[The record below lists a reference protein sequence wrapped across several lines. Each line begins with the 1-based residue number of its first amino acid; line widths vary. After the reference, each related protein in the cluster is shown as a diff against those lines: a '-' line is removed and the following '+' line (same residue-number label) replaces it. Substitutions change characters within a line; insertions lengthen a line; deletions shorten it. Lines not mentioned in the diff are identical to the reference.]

1 MLFPSVPPRNEQVSL
16 LAYEQATPQ
25 QRAQALQYLQQRLQ
39 WHFPTLAAQTWADAL
54 TLFQPDL
61 WVAGEQVTLADL
73 DLRQLTQYLADSPE
87 LPLLDPPL
95 YPPAALELAQQLLHA
110 AELAV
115 YSLPDLEA
123 LSPVGGRRLYSL
135 VSYLARGNRVAEQ
148 VVQAWRWGLAVGRPL
163 PLGMPGGGPAPGS
176 PEAEQRLLALKLSW
190 GSSEAA

>member
-1 MLFPSVPPRNEQVSL
+1 MPFPSATPPNEQVSP

-25 QRAQALQYLQQRLQ
+25 QQNQALQYLQQRLQ
-39 WHFPTLAAQTWADAL
+39 GHFPTLATQTWADAL

-61 WVAGEQVTLADL
+61 WVTREQVTLADL

-87 LPLLDPPL
+87 LPLLDPPI
-95 YPPAALELAQQLLHA
+95 YPPTALQMAQQLFHA

-115 YSLPDLEA
+115 YSLPELEA
-123 LSPVGGRRLYSL
+123 LGLTSGRRLYSL

-148 VVQAWRWGLAVGRPL
+148 VVQARRWGLTVGRPL

-176 PEAEQRLLALKLSW
+176 PEVEQRLLALELIW

>member
-1 MLFPSVPPRNEQVSL
+1 
-16 LAYEQATPQ
+16 
-25 QRAQALQYLQQRLQ
+25 
-39 WHFPTLAAQTWADAL
+39 
-54 TLFQPDL
+54 
-61 WVAGEQVTLADL
+61 
-73 DLRQLTQYLADSPE
+73 LRQLTQYLADSPE

-163 PLGMPGGGPAPGS
+163 PLGMPGGGSAPGS
-176 PEAEQRLLALKLSW
+176 PEVEQRLLALKLIW